1 MFENV
6 KTPISKARSSFWAG
20 KSAEI
25 SGDTNAAELWY
36 SRAAAFPSTFYG
48 QLAIKKMINNFLFL
62 ILTKIYQKRKLK
74 SSMKNP

>member
-25 SGDTNAAELWY
+25 AGDNNAAKMWY
-36 SRAAAFPSTFYG
+36 ERAAAFPSTFYG
-48 QLAIKKMINNFLFL
+48 QLAIKKIREIFY
-62 ILTKIYQKRKLK
+62 TRYK
-74 SSMKNP
+74 SKYI

>member
-25 SGDTNAAELWY
+25 AGDNNAASLWY
-36 SRAAAFPSTFYG
+36 DRAAAFPSTFYG
-48 QLAIKKMINNFLFL
+48 QLAIKKIRKTFLFQ
-62 ILTKIYQKRKLK
+62 I
-74 SSMKNP
+74 

>member
-25 SGDTNAAELWY
+25 SGDTNAAKLWY
-36 SRAAAFPSTFYG
+36 LELQHFH
-48 QLAIKKMINNFLFL
+48 LLF
-62 ILTKIYQKRKLK
+62 
-74 SSMKNP
+74 MDN